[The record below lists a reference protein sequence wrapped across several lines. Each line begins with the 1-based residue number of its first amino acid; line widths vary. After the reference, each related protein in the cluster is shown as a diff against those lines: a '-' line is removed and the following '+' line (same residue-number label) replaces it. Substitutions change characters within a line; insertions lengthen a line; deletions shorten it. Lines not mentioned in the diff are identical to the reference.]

1 SWSRPNR
8 DSSPCRSRSRQRN
21 RDQHSTPP
29 DTRKGQQLTSR
40 PLKISFNDAELAI
53 VQEAADRENQALA
66 AWVGEVALAVA
77 TERVVPVSPDAKKVL
92 QELIQTRGQLRR
104 VGNNLNQVAYV
115 LNAEGETTDAQ
126 IKAVLALVNE
136 TVRRVDEA
144 TLQVMKERRLRS

>member
-1 SWSRPNR
+1 MDKPPADEEASRAPVR
-8 DSSPCRSRSRQRN
+8 RRGREPGGPRSHR
-21 RDQHSTPP
+21 
-29 DTRKGQQLTSR
+29 
-40 PLKISFNDAELAI
+40 LKISFNDAELAI

-66 AWVGEVALAVA
+66 AWLGEVALAVA

-115 LNAEGETTDAQ
+115 LNAEGEMTDAQ

-144 TLQVMKERRLRS
+144 TLQVMKERRPRS

>member
-1 SWSRPNR
+1 MDKPPADEEALRAPVR
-8 DSSPCRSRSRQRN
+8 RRGREPGGPRSHR
-21 RDQHSTPP
+21 
-29 DTRKGQQLTSR
+29 
-40 PLKISFNDAELAI
+40 LKISFNDAELAI
-53 VQEAADRENQALA
+53 VQEAAARENQALA

-115 LNAEGETTDAQ
+115 LNAEGETTDAK

-144 TLQVMKERRLRS
+144 TLQVMKERRPRS

>member
-1 SWSRPNR
+1 VRRRGREPGG
-8 DSSPCRSRSRQRN
+8 PRSHR
-21 RDQHSTPP
+21 
-29 DTRKGQQLTSR
+29 
-40 PLKISFNDAELAI
+40 LKISFNDAELAI

-136 TVRRVDEA
+136 TVRRVDDA
-144 TLQVMKERRLRS
+144 TLQVMKERRPRS

>member
-1 SWSRPNR
+1 M
-8 DSSPCRSRSRQRN
+8 
-21 RDQHSTPP
+21 
-29 DTRKGQQLTSR
+29 
-40 PLKISFNDAELAI
+40 
-53 VQEAADRENQALA
+53 QEAADRENQALA